1 MKKIFVVTAVLFS
14 VFADAQMKEGRIIY
28 ERTTQMPVRFFAENP
43 EMANRIPKSRTDQY
57 ELLFGNN
64 QSLYQFLP
72 TAAND
77 DPGTF
82 SGGGMVMRF
91 GGTND
96 VVYHN
101 FQQATRLDQREIME
115 KEFLISDTIQ
125 KINWKLTDET
135 RTVLNYTVKKATAQR
150 INTATRTSMEN
161 GEMKREE
168 FQDTALVVAW
178 FSTEIPV
185 SVGPEFQGQLPGAIL
200 ELEVDKGRVLYK
212 ALEIS
217 PKVSVAKIK
226 APGKGKKVTAAEF
239 RTERDKLM
247 EEMRKNM
254 PAGNNIRIQQ

>member
-1 MKKIFVVTAVLFS
+1 MKKIFVLTAVLFS
-14 VFADAQMKEGRIIY
+14 VFADAQMKEGRIVY

-101 FQQATRLDQREIME
+101 FQQATRLDQREVME

-125 KINWKLTDET
+125 KLNWKLTDET
-135 RTVLNYTVKKATAQR
+135 KTVLNYT
-150 INTATRTSMEN
+150 
-161 GEMKREE
+161 
-168 FQDTALVVAW
+168 
-178 FSTEIPV
+178 
-185 SVGPEFQGQLPGAIL
+185 
-200 ELEVDKGRVLYK
+200 
-212 ALEIS
+212 
-217 PKVSVAKIK
+217 AK
-226 APGKGKKVTAAEF
+226 
-239 RTERDKLM
+239 
-247 EEMRKNM
+247 N
-254 PAGNNIRIQQ
+254 